1 MSVFPSIPGLPGLP
15 TSVISIQYQGGDIS
29 SLIQPNLKRLSYHD
43 RISYQSDNLEFT
55 IADPNGQF
63 RNQFTFT
70 SGTSLQFGLTGLNW
84 AYPGE
89 VVLANYGSFAITR
102 VTASQSGGAGSEV
115 DIRCSTIPPGTSF
128 RLEMKFQRW
137 TESTLQNIA
146 NQIVAA
152 NPPLTLSYLAST
164 DPFVATIEQYD
175 ESDMVCLSR
184 IAQTVGMS
192 MKIKNN
198 TVIIFS
204 RKEFEAKP
212 PKGTITFPPGLQL
225 PGIPFDTSVSY
236 GVNGVGG
243 MESWSCSDNLD
254 GCFKGCRV
262 VIRSPYSGLTTT
274 GLWDDPNNPPV
285 GATLQKRQNIY
296 PPSYPAAEA
305 VPNGTYY
312 DGNQQNKESADQI
325 AYNELRRRA
334 EKRHQLQFTVPFCLK
349 IESGDVWTCQNIG
362 PDFDGNYIFL
372 EAEQSIGEG
381 GSQTRASA
389 ERCLAW

>member
-1 MSVFPSIPGLPGLP
+1 MSGLPSIPGIPGLP
-15 TSVISIQYQGGDIS
+15 QSVISIQYQGGDIS
-29 SLIQPNLKRLSYHD
+29 SLIQPNLKKLSYHD

-89 VVLANYGSFAITR
+89 VVSANYGSFAITR
-102 VTASQSGGAGSEV
+102 VGPSQSAAGSEI

-137 TESTLQNIA
+137 TQSTLNNIA
-146 NQIVAA
+146 NQIVAD
-152 NPPLTLSYLAST
+152 NPPLQLSYLAST
-164 DPFVATIEQYD
+164 DPFVAAMEQYD
-175 ESDMVCLSR
+175 ESDFVFLSR

-192 MKIKNN
+192 MKIKDN

-212 PKGTITFPPGLQL
+212 PKGTITFPPGEQL
-225 PGIPFDTSVSY
+225 PGIPFDSSNSY

-243 MESWSCSDNLD
+243 IESWSCSDNLD
-254 GCFKGCRV
+254 GIFKGCRV
-262 VIRSPYSGLTTT
+262 VIRSPHSGQTTT
-274 GLWDDPNNPPV
+274 GFVDDPNSPPV

-296 PPSYPAAEA
+296 PSSYPAAEA
-305 VPNGTYY
+305 APGQYY
-312 DGNQQNKESADQI
+312 DGNQDMIQSANEI

-334 EKRHQLQFTVPFCLK
+334 EKRHSLQLTVPFCLK
-349 IESGDVWTCQNIG
+349 IESGDVWVCSGIG
-362 PDFDGNYIFL
+362 PDFDGNWINI
-372 EAEQSIGEG
+372 ETEMSIGDS
-381 GSQTRASA
+381 GSQTRGSF
-389 ERCLAW
+389 EKCLGW